1 MKGVIITMAV
11 KCLLALWLA
20 YTTLYII
27 GKADEVYK
35 QLQNDPTMCFKFKVA
50 SLIGV
55 HSYERDVLMEVID
68 NLDDVGFM
76 DKQAGKLA
84 VYLFTEEC
92 KIN

>member
-1 MKGVIITMAV
+1 MKGVIIATVV
-11 KCLLALWLA
+11 KGLLTLWVA
-20 YTTLYII
+20 YTTLYMVS
-27 GKADEVYK
+27 KSDDVYR
-35 QLQNDPTMCFKFKVA
+35 QLQQDPTMCFKFKVA
-50 SLIGV
+50 SLLGV
-55 HSYERDVLMEVID
+55 HEYERKVLMDVID